1 MNAWTGPWTVVH
13 VPTPLLRKLAGE
25 FADRIALVWP
35 QPHGAFLTTPAARRH
50 LACLALM
57 LGEHT
62 AESLET
68 VLTDPLRTALRNL
81 LPEAPPGLGR
91 ALERMGEEAWTEL
104 EYRQL
109 LAALADP
116 FTAKVMNH
124 AVEVTPQTVRG
135 AVVLPTAV
143 VRAGGG
149 RFALDGGQ
157 ASVLNEAYEAIA
169 RRLDERAMAAVAERW
184 GRAGSVAQLFEW
196 AADDIIGEIP
206 PTSLETPVGFRLLA
220 TKADLREAA
229 LRYRN
234 CLRDYVTNAVTGE
247 SVFFEWLGTPPA
259 VVQVSRDAVFG
270 WRLNEARGQDNDP
283 VPAETRG
290 AIVAALE
297 TVGVVVGPSHW
308 TLQNALFQA
317 GVGNASPV
325 TREDRVAEVFGY

>member
-25 FADRIALVWP
+25 FADRIALVWG
-35 QPHGAFLTTPAARRH
+35 QPHGAFLTAPAARRH

-57 LGEHT
+57 DGDQT
-62 AESLET
+62 ADSLET
-68 VLTDPLRTALRNL
+68 VLSDPLRTALRAL
-81 LPEAPPGLGR
+81 LPNAPAGLGR
-91 ALERMGEEAWTEL
+91 ALERMGEEAWAEA

-109 LAALADP
+109 LAALSDP

-169 RRLDERAMAAVAERW
+169 RRLDEREMAAVAERW
-184 GRAGSVAQLFEW
+184 GRAGNVTQLFEW
-196 AADDIIGEIP
+196 AADDVIGEIP
-206 PTSLETPVGFRLLA
+206 PTTLETPPGFRLLA
-220 TKADLREAA
+220 TKADLRDAA
-229 LRYRN
+229 LRFRN
-234 CLRDYVTNAVTGE
+234 CLRDYVTNAVTGD
-247 SVFFEWLGTPPA
+247 SVFFEWLGEPGA

-270 WRLNEARGQDNDP
+270 WRVTEARGEDNDQVP
-283 VPAETRG
+283 VETRG

-297 TVGVVVGPSHW
+297 AVGVAVGPSHW
-308 TLQNALFQA
+308 TLTNALFQA
-317 GVGNASPV
+317 GIGNASTV